1 MNAVNGVVNAPTT
14 APAGWYQDPQ
24 DPTTRRY
31 WDGFAWT
38 DSRAPVE
45 RPTNNMAI
53 AAFVIGIVGAVGG
66 LFVAVFLYPLPLV
79 LGLAALPLG
88 IIATVKASRGAG
100 RKGLAIA
107 AIVLGSLSI
116 VWGIAGAVFFQQ
128 AVDDFNHDLTT
139 TTGY

>member
-1 MNAVNGVVNAPTT
+1 
-14 APAGWYQDPQ
+14 
-24 DPTTRRY
+24 
-31 WDGFAWT
+31 
-38 DSRAPVE
+38 VE
-45 RPTNNMAI
+45 RPTNNIAI
-53 AAFVIGIVGAVGG
+53 AAFVIGIVGGVGG

-128 AVDDFNHDLTT
+128 AVDKLNHDLTT
-139 TTGY
+139 TTDY